1 MLVRPLLQIPRKR
14 TLIIDQKTNLSALER
29 YGKSFFSK
37 RTSLLI
43 STSPP
48 ITFYSLV
55 ASGRVKP
62 VTYSTTYT
70 LENLA
75 EGLKAI
81 EQRKTWGK
89 AIVQVRE
96 EGNGRPKS
104 KL

>member
-1 MLVRPLLQIPRKR
+1 M
-14 TLIIDQKTNLSALER
+14 
-29 YGKSFFSK
+29 
-37 RTSLLI
+37 
-43 STSPP
+43 
-48 ITFYSLV
+48 

-62 VTYSTTYT
+62 VTYSTIYT

-81 EQRKTWGK
+81 EERKTWGK

-96 EGNGRPKS
+96 EDGGKQKS